1 MDFSPFS
8 LLVVK
13 VFSLITG
20 GLGAEACAQ
29 ILKVPLEELEPII
42 ADLKEGG
49 LLQSDPDRPARI
61 MITSRGV
68 AELQMRNAWREVCA
82 EIADVAS
89 ALDEGQNLEACTLLL
104 GFINTLLNSSQSS
117 GAVAC
122 YGLVLRLLGRW
133 SPAGAA
139 SGQKQAFM
147 KLALAAC
154 DISMYLSKSHRQ
166 AREIA
171 ARALE
176 TAKEQ
181 GDARMTA
188 LLHLVE
194 SSLEN
199 MAAECSAQRMHELH
213 AQCETSLLEL
223 DKAGARGRRSILW
236 ACSTS
241 GTAISGKPSP
251 RLRWPCSTRSCGN
264 AGSRRKC
271 SRCIR
276 VRPPC
281 IWGVSIRR

>member
-29 ILKVPLEELEPII
+29 ILK
-42 ADLKEGG
+42 EGG
-49 LLQSDPDRPARI
+49 QLQSDPDRPARI

-122 YGLVLRLLGRW
+122 YGLVLRLLGQW

-147 KLALAAC
+147 KLALAAFVAVSTGLLWRGFALAHMPNRPATLA
-154 DISMYLSKSHRQ
+154 IGAAAGAANGAFGIGGPPVILFYFASPAGMAAGRASL
-166 AREIA
+166 IA
-171 ARALE
+171 YFLLTDLMGLAAFGH
-176 TAKEQ
+176 Q
-181 GDARMTA
+181 GLVTLPNLILA
-188 LLHLVE
+188 LL
-194 SSLEN
+194 
-199 MAAECSAQRMHELH
+199 
-213 AQCETSLLEL
+213 LLPPL
-223 DKAGARGRRSILW
+223 TAGVWLGARSFRTADPQRFRKWVLVILLVL
-236 ACSTS
+236 AFI
-241 GTAISGKPSP
+241 TAAQGLQSY
-251 RLRWPCSTRSCGN
+251 L
-264 AGSRRKC
+264 
-271 SRCIR
+271 
-276 VRPPC
+276 
-281 IWGVSIRR
+281 